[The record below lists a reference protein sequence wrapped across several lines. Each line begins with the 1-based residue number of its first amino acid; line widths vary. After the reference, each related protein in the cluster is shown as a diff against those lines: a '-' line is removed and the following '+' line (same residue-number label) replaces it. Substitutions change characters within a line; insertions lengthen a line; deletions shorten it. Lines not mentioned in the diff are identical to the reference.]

1 MQQNTSVDSSIS
13 SSVQNLPRLNIG
25 LSKSLLF
32 EDQAAP
38 LPHVVP
44 RYFDG
49 KGPIQQDVM
58 HNFSCAR
65 LVRPNVDIADA
76 LLHEISIVLSIDLG
90 ERAMLTQE
98 RSLATDLRIRY
109 KPRMPKPAEHIDK
122 PEPRWQA
129 VLAFLAICTIYLA
142 LPRNLVVGP
151 IWLLPT
157 LIVVLLVPTV
167 VSHRMGKHSL
177 NRALGV
183 IINGITTLALIG
195 SVILLV
201 RALPS
206 HRGTPL
212 QLLRSGGLLWLTN
225 VIVFALWYWRL
236 DGGGPTLRH
245 KQNKFGSTSFLFPQM
260 QVPHDERAQFECT
273 RWRPRF
279 IDYLFVA
286 FTQSSTFGPTDAPL
300 LARWAK
306 VLAMIQIFISLGIV
320 VLLISGAVG
329 AL

>member
-1 MQQNTSVDSSIS
+1 MCSQQNH
-13 SSVQNLPRLNIG
+13 
-25 LSKSLLF
+25 LF
-32 EDQAAP
+32 GAAFIP
-38 LPHVVP
+38 CYSEFVMNEHDHV
-44 RYFDG
+44 
-49 KGPIQQDVM
+49 
-58 HNFSCAR
+58 
-65 LVRPNVDIADA
+65 
-76 LLHEISIVLSIDLG
+76 
-90 ERAMLTQE
+90 
-98 RSLATDLRIRY
+98 
-109 KPRMPKPAEHIDK
+109 DK

-129 VLAFLAICTIYLA
+129 LLAFLAVGAIYLA
-142 LPRNLVVGP
+142 LPRSLIVGP

-167 VSHRMGKHSL
+167 VSHRTGRRSL
-177 NRALGV
+177 NRVLGI

-206 HRGTPL
+206 HKESPL
-212 QLLRSGGLLWLTN
+212 QLLLSGALLWLTN

-236 DGGGPTLRH
+236 DGGGPTIRH
-245 KQNKFGSTSFLFPQM
+245 EHKRFGSTSFLFPQM

-306 VLAMIQIFISLGIV
+306 ILAMIQVFISLSIV
-320 VLLISGAVG
+320 ILLISRAVG
-329 AL
+329 VL